1 MYLQPNCRND
11 DLETAPTVFEQ
22 TLIQSLN
29 VVSLGSLKSPAGNIV
44 STNTWLQPL
53 AKIILSKFIPHSQT
67 VLIRL
72 CNFCRCDPV
81 DYFITLTIK
90 TGMRTQVLRTTIKCH
105 YFPDTKDILFIQR
118 PVKIVGKCAAN
129 VFFIMELN
137 QRMSFIISAS
147 SHPSHSHYK
156 EKIIIHSL
164 SSQLFQSKI
173 WILMI

>member
-11 DLETAPTVFEQ
+11 YQECLSRLS
-22 TLIQSLN
+22 LIQPLI

-67 VLIRL
+67 VLMRL

-81 DYFITLTIK
+81 DYFITLVIK

-105 YFPDTKDILFIQR
+105 YFPDTSDLSGSFEGQSKLL
-118 PVKIVGKCAAN
+118 VN
-129 VFFIMELN
+129 VQPMYFFIMELN

-156 EKIIIHSL
+156 EKIITHSL
-164 SSQLFQSKI
+164 SSQLF
-173 WILMI
+173 